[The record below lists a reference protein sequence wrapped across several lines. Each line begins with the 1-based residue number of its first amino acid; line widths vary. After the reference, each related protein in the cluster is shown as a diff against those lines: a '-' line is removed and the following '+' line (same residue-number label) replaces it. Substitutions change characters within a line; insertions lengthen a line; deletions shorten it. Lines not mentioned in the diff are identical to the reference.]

1 MTKRTKLLSSSL
13 ALSVV
18 LALTGCGGGDD
29 SSSSS
34 TASSSTGTGYYLD
47 SAVAGVDYVCGT
59 QSGTTD
65 AAGAFTF
72 QVGQDC
78 TFKVNDIV
86 IKSIAAN
93 ALSNGV
99 KIVEDNATVA
109 QFLQTLDVDGD
120 ATNGIEIT
128 KEVVKALKDINVS
141 KLPVGD
147 MQLSEVFTQIKNEV
161 KDYNGTVVSAAD
173 AEKHL
178 QTTQTNVTKSLFAG
192 KTLYIIWSDKSEHGL
207 GKATFNEDVTEST
220 YEGLKDDTDN
230 DVDSVRVE
238 GKDLIWSDGAYS
250 EVTAV
255 RPDYILMTEY
265 DDKGTLKGTSSMYF
279 SHSVAEAAYNAKYAP
294 KPAPTPVTPSNTNS
308 VQPIVPYTQSWS
320 TNYGGKIMTM
330 KMGADGQIKAVKSPS
345 GQPTLQL
352 AGTNSVSVSQVLVS
366 QYITGDFGKEGH
378 SVVTITQDYAKG
390 TEHIVGTSTTHGSI
404 DCVNTYKSPLPMTLT
419 TSEPEPYDTFTD
431 TSRISTTC
439 PAWVNEDSE
448 EEPTNF
454 TMVENQTI
462 TSTTGSV
469 SHISKFISLK

>member
-34 TASSSTGTGYYLD
+34 TSTGTGYYLD

-78 TFKVNDIV
+78 TFKVNNIV
-86 IKSIAAN
+86 IKSVAAN

-120 ATNGIEIT
+120 ATNGIEVT

-147 MQLSEVFTQIKNEV
+147 VQLSEVFTQIKNEV
-161 KDYNGTVVSAAD
+161 KDYNGTIVSATD

-192 KTLYIIWSDKSEHGL
+192 KTLYIIWSDESDHGL
-207 GKATFNEDVTEST
+207 GKATFNKDVTEST

-230 DVDSVRVE
+230 DVDSVKVE
-238 GKDLIWSDGAYS
+238 GKNLIWSDGSYS

-255 RPDYILMTEY
+255 RPSYILMTEY
-265 DDKGTLKGTSSMYF
+265 DDKGTRKGTSSMYF
-279 SHSVAEAAYNAKYAP
+279 SRSVAEAAYNAKYVPTPIAP
-294 KPAPTPVTPSNTNS
+294 ATPVTPSSPGSSSSKPNLNAYSAIEIVNNVSATHFAEGKLAPGFSSMS
-308 VQPIVPYTQSWS
+308 VAS
-320 TNYGGKIMTM
+320 NYSCK
-330 KMGADGQIKAVKSPS
+330 
-345 GQPTLQL
+345 
-352 AGTNSVSVSQVLVS
+352 
-366 QYITGDFGKEGH
+366 DFGFTNLVNHDTAGGIE
-378 SVVTITQDYAKG
+378 SNVYMNMATQRICTDANYANSL
-390 TEHIVGTSTTHGSI
+390 VGGSANYI
-404 DCVNTYKSPLPMTLT
+404 IYGNL
-419 TSEPEPYDTFTD
+419 
-431 TSRISTTC
+431 
-439 PAWVNEDSE
+439 
-448 EEPTNF
+448 
-454 TMVENQTI
+454 
-462 TSTTGSV
+462 
-469 SHISKFISLK
+469 SK